1 MMPAWEVCMKSWMLC
16 LLGVGLIGAT
26 TVRAAGGKVA
36 VVDMGQLIEAHPDTT
51 AAEQVLEQQA
61 TALEAERKTLGDDF
75 EKRKEAFQKTR
86 DTIEDQTLSEKVRNE
101 KMKEAE
107 SLYADLR
114 QAERKLRDLTTSQ
127 QRQLVEER
135 RRMQTQVVNKIREH
149 IREAARKGG
158 FDLVLDS
165 ANVGLQ
171 GVESVL
177 HADDSIDITKDVLNR
192 IKKAKP

>member
-1 MMPAWEVCMKSWMLC
+1 MKSWMLC